1 MALDKRKR
9 RKVNSLVQK
18 ISAQRKL
25 IRTGRI
31 EGNREEEREM
41 CEEISYL
48 IGNAKCDLGMPTE
61 HFEHNL
67 IDFDTGLIECHSLPV
82 KEKGEW
88 KIKRDE
94 KKQNELRMEIEH
106 LRSGRAG
113 IYVNH
118 ATGKRISEKRFLK
131 LTPKEQKEWT
141 KGGIITQTLVHAD
154 RIIAEE
160 KGQTTKALELA
171 ALNGE
176 FTLYQAK
183 E

>member
-9 RKVNSLVQK
+9 KKVNSLVQK

-48 IGNAKCDLGMPTE
+48 IGNAKCDLGMKAE

-67 IDFDTGLIECHSLPV
+67 SHFDTGLIECHSLPV

-118 ATGKRISEKRFLK
+118 TTGKRISEKRFLK
-131 LTPKEQKEWT
+131 LTPVEQKDWT
-141 KGGIITQTLVHAD
+141 KPPSSTHQIMVHCD
-154 RIIAEE
+154 RVDAEE

-176 FTLYQAK
+176 FTLTRY
-183 E
+183 